1 MRSVL
6 KRYTS
11 PTARSRS
18 MIAQRPPIDRRVD
31 QGLQPAVGSAARE
44 RPLPGPSLKNGRER
58 RLRLQRIPLPLLL
71 GTKLML
77 IVTADGTVTG
87 FCLANPKLTGER
99 EQVSEMLRRQP
110 PTARAPAR

>member
-1 MRSVL
+1 
-6 KRYTS
+6 
-11 PTARSRS
+11 
-18 MIAQRPPIDRRVD
+18 
-31 QGLQPAVGSAARE
+31 
-44 RPLPGPSLKNGRER
+44 
-58 RLRLQRIPLPLLL
+58 
-71 GTKLML
+71 ML